1 MSKNEKYGW
10 RHKKTVVSLTGLFV
24 LISPIAYAAGSEDSA
39 LDKVKGITATI
50 DKATATIDKAGQ
62 NIITELGLA
71 VNGAGSEESTAL
83 SAAAEAEA
91 KRCAAGEEGTQGAAI
106 RDAVAIHTSF
116 ASVGPDVEKF
126 FDANHDCFAQLNKLY
141 DLSFSIPSLASIT
154 NAAQEAVLDYA
165 KQKACS
171 AIKEATSELVSP
183 INSAIDKINNNYG
196 KYLDLNG
203 MANGA
208 LSGGLSKLDPELGNI
223 YRNKSP
229 SAGYTIQPFS
239 TAQTTF
245 DRSPVTGGSNSTLA
259 TPSFN
264 GMSNQPT
271 YNNKLPQLDELN
283 KRLQSEQMKLPSA
296 QQNLS
301 NMQGQLNRCLSHYG
315 SGGCMSQ
322 QQQVQQAQYSLNQIQ
337 GNIGTYQNQVSGLSG
352 NRVSAGEMKVETP
365 PAENRQQGQEKPVTS
380 FDRLKNIIAN

>member
-10 RHKKTVVSLTGLFV
+10 RHKKAVVSLTGLFV
-24 LISPIAYAAGSEDSA
+24 LISPIAYAAGSDSA

-50 DKATATIDKAGQ
+50 DKAGQ
-62 NIITELGLA
+62 NIIAELGLA
-71 VNGAGSEESTAL
+71 VNGTGGEESAAL

-141 DLSFSIPSLASIT
+141 DLSFSIPSLSSIT

-223 YRNKSP
+223 YSKKSP

-245 DRSPVTGGSNSTLA
+245 DRSPVAGGNSPTLA

-264 GMSNQPT
+264 GMSNQPA
-271 YNNKLPQLDELN
+271 YNNKLPQLNDLN

-301 NMQGQLNRCLSHYG
+301 NMQSQLNRCLSHYG

-322 QQQVQQAQYSLNQIQ
+322 QQQVQQAQNSVNQIQ
-337 GNIGTYQNQVSGLSG
+337 GNIGSYQNQVSGLSG
-352 NRVSAGEMKVETP
+352 NKVSAGEMKVEMP

-380 FDRLKNIIAN
+380 YDRLKNIIAN

>member
-10 RHKKTVVSLTGLFV
+10 RHKKAVVSLTGLFV
-24 LISPIAYAAGSEDSA
+24 LISPIAYAAGSDSA
-39 LDKVKGITATI
+39 LDKVKGI
-50 DKATATIDKAGQ
+50 TATIDKAGQ

-71 VNGAGSEESTAL
+71 VNGTGGEESAAL

-126 FDANHDCFAQLNKLY
+126 FDANHDCFAQLANPK
-141 DLSFSIPSLASIT
+141 P
-154 NAAQEAVLDYA
+154 EAKPGRGPPMRPHPAEGGVLDYA

-223 YRNKSP
+223 YSKKSP

-245 DRSPVTGGSNSTLA
+245 DRSPVAGGNSPTLA

-264 GMSNQPT
+264 GMSNQPA
-271 YNNKLPQLDELN
+271 YNNKLPQLNDLN

-301 NMQGQLNRCLSHYG
+301 NMQSQLNRCLSHYG
-315 SGGCMSQ
+315 SSGCMSQ
-322 QQQVQQAQYSLNQIQ
+322 QQQVQQAQNSVNQIQ
-337 GNIGTYQNQVSGLSG
+337 GNIGSYQNQVSGLSG
-352 NRVSAGEMKVETP
+352 NKVSAGEMKVEMP

-380 FDRLKNIIAN
+380 YDRLKNIIAN